1 MLFLYVLLSV
11 VNLDCFHAQ
20 PVTTELSGTLSLNA
34 MNNNQILTGQF
45 DGSSNEMIVWANGEI
60 VTRVTQF
67 NESYGV
73 LINKNGVAAGL
84 GSNGI
89 SQDDKLI
96 IANAFGEF
104 DVVAT
109 ITGTAG
115 TEAVIFRKPV
125 LSFGEHQAINA
136 LPTVRFA
143 NNYRSTVL
151 GLNELLDMDPKANHF
166 ELSRRAYFFK
176 KP

>member
-1 MLFLYVLLSV
+1 MNIAILIPYCVFSF
-11 VNLDCFHAQ
+11 VNPDCFHAQ
-20 PVTTELSGTLSLNA
+20 PVTTELSGTLSFNA
-34 MNNNQILTGQF
+34 MNNDQILTGQF
-45 DGSSNEMIVWANGEI
+45 GGSSNEMIVWANGEI

-109 ITGTAG
+109 ITGSA
-115 TEAVIFRKPV
+115 
-125 LSFGEHQAINA
+125 
-136 LPTVRFA
+136 
-143 NNYRSTVL
+143 
-151 GLNELLDMDPKANHF
+151 
-166 ELSRRAYFFK
+166 
-176 KP
+176 

>member
-1 MLFLYVLLSV
+1 MLILYALLYV
-11 VNLDCFHAQ
+11 VNSDCFHAQ

-45 DGSSNEMIVWANGEI
+45 DGNSNEMIVWEEGEI

-67 NESYGV
+67 YESHGA
-73 LINKNGVAAGL
+73 LINSNGVAAGL

-96 IANAFGEF
+96 IANTKGEF

-109 ITGTAG
+109 ITGSAGWTSLTAMNKQG
-115 TEAVIFRKPV
+115 SVKSLIAFMNDVEK
-125 LSFGEHQAINA
+125 
-136 LPTVRFA
+136 
-143 NNYRSTVL
+143 Y
-151 GLNELLDMDPKANHF
+151 EL
-166 ELSRRAYFFK
+166 
-176 KP
+176 